1 MNAQTNFNADAVQEE
16 TQKMLNDLE
25 ANLDQKVTIAVV
37 GKVSAG
43 KSSLLNALF
52 HKTRNDTLATVGA
65 TSGVTTKVKR
75 FALSKNV
82 EIMDAPGLGDILD
95 ENSAETRQALLDI

>member
-52 HKTRNDTLATVGA
+52 HKTRNDTLATVG
-65 TSGVTTKVKR
+65 
-75 FALSKNV
+75 
-82 EIMDAPGLGDILD
+82 
-95 ENSAETRQALLDI
+95 